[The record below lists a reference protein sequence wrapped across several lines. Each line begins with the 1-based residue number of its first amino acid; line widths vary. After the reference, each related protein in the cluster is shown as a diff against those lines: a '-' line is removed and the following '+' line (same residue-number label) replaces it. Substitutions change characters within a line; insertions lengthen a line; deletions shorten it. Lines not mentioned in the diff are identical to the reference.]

1 MPELSGALGKVNM
14 TIEVKRA
21 ATGEVETFEIEG
33 TAYLSGDE
41 PTETPTEQPSEE

>member
-21 ATGEVETFEIEG
+21 TTGEVETFKIEG

-41 PTETPTEQPSEE
+41 PDETTAEQPKE